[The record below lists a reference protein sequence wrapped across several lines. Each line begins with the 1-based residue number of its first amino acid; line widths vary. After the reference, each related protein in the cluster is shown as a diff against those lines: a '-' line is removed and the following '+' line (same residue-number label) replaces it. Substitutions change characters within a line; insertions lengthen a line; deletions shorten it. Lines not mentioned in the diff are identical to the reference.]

1 MRSFLISLLLFTI
14 SSFAFSQ
21 KTATIYLDK
30 YGFPVEETTEAATYL
45 CVSDTTTGH
54 HVVKT
59 YNIDGT
65 LESKGAYVDDDLFT
79 RHGVFVTYYPN
90 GKIKSEIEYYANSP
104 TGTARYWYHNGQLK
118 EIRTYDK
125 TNVQVESFYDS
136 LGNQMVDKG
145 NGTYSF
151 EEEDYEPST
160 KLTLVGPVR
169 DGKKNGL
176 FTGYRSDRTVYC
188 KEVYKDNELVKG
200 VSYDGEKEFK
210 YKTILDIDF
219 YNKWMTHLKKNLR
232 YPATA
237 RRMGIDGTVYVRLL
251 IDRDYN
257 IQKALVIKSV
267 FEDLDNETVRVL
279 KDTDFKFGPYTKRGQ
294 PFYEAVFVAPV
305 RFKLN

>member
-1 MRSFLISLLLFTI
+1 MRSFLVSFLLFAI

-21 KTATIYLDK
+21 KTTTLYLDK
-30 YGFPVEETTEAATYL
+30 YGFPVEETTEAVSYL
-45 CVSDTTTGH
+45 SVSDTTTGH
-54 HVVKT
+54 HLVKT

-79 RHGVFVTYYPN
+79 RHGVFLTYYPN

-104 TGTARYWYHNGQLK
+104 TGTSRYWYQNGQLK

-176 FTGYRSDRTVYC
+176 FTGYRSDGTVYC

-267 FEDLDNETVRVL
+267 FEELDRETVRVL

>member
-1 MRSFLISLLLFTI
+1 MRSFLVSFLLFAI

-21 KTATIYLDK
+21 KTTTLYLDK
-30 YGFPVEETTEAATYL
+30 YGFPVEETTEAVSYL
-45 CVSDTTTGH
+45 SVSDTTTGH
-54 HVVKT
+54 HLVKT
-59 YNIDGT
+59 YNIDST

-79 RHGVFVTYYPN
+79 RHGVFLTYYPN

-104 TGTARYWYHNGQLK
+104 TGTSRYWYQNGQLK

-176 FTGYRSDRTVYC
+176 FTGYRSDGTVYC

-267 FEDLDNETVRVL
+267 FEELDRETVRVL